1 MGHLLISRL
10 CPTENLDVALVVGF
24 IVGHF
29 GKTILSKCSIKKEL
43 YIYEVLKGI
52 VSVFLLYYI
61 NTYCMEYI
69 NYCDESVSDGI
80 FYTDFF
86 GGVLVCN
93 KDYDVIKN
101 SLDAKKLELNL
112 HGEIKWV
119 KVTGNYLDKYQQMI
133 DLFFKFVKENKLKVR
148 IMFRETSQVP
158 SNLNPEQVHN
168 RYSLL
173 YYQFV
178 KHAFGLTYHDTP
190 QDKPVYLRLYF
201 DEIPYPIDQRDAFK
215 SHIYS
220 LQRNSRFR
228 KAKIKIRMDD
238 VVEINSCKHSIQQ
251 CMDIVLGSISFML
264 NKKNLIIPDGM
275 TSRGHRTIAKEQLFF
290 HILKRIQESNGV
302 EIFDISQ
309 TTPIKK
315 NNDYWLMSYRHWK
328 FTTKEFR
335 DKQGI

>member
-1 MGHLLISRL
+1 
-10 CPTENLDVALVVGF
+10 
-24 IVGHF
+24 
-29 GKTILSKCSIKKEL
+29 
-43 YIYEVLKGI
+43 
-52 VSVFLLYYI
+52 
-61 NTYCMEYI
+61 MEYI
-69 NYCDESVSDGI
+69 IYCDESVNDGI

-86 GGVLVCN
+86 GGVLVRN
-93 KDYDVIKN
+93 TDYDVIKDALN
-101 SLDAKKLELNL
+101 AKKLELNL

-119 KVTGNYLDKYQQMI
+119 KVTGNYLEKYQQMI
-133 DLFFKFVKENKLKVR
+133 DLFFTYIKENKLKVR

-178 KHAFGLTYHDTP
+178 KHAFGLTYHDAP
-190 QDKPVYLRLYF
+190 HDKPVFLRLYF

-215 SHIYS
+215 SHIFS
-220 LQRNSRFR
+220 LQQNSRFR

-238 VVEINSCKHSIQQ
+238 VVEINSSKHSIQQ

-264 NKKNLIIPDGM
+264 NKKNMIVPDGK
-275 TSRGHRTIAKEQLFF
+275 TSRGNRTIAKEHLFF

-302 EIFDISQ
+302 EIFDISE
-309 TTPIKK
+309 TTPIKIP
-315 NNDYWLMSYRHWK
+315 NEYWTMPYRHWK

-335 DKQGI
+335 NK